1 MQGKGMNSCAK
12 MRYVHFTS
20 HNALKIRK
28 NQKNI
33 KTVKNK
39 GHQPKI
45 YLFLLC
51 DIIYTI
57 GWLID
62 NLIKLVL
69 LNSTTT
75 TNFKR
80 WNRSYTIMY
89 NTRQE
94 NRYHKEIKYFIQI
107 YYVYFNPKSKS
118 IFKNFSIICNFYYLF
133 LHNHFASLMNE
144 LCIIRPT

>member
-1 MQGKGMNSCAK
+1 MDVEKRYEL
-12 MRYVHFTS
+12 MRK
-20 HNALKIRK
+20 NALCSFYKPQCIKDTKELEKHK
-28 NQKNI
+28 NCEKQRPPTKNI
-33 KTVKNK
+33 S
-39 GHQPKI
+39 
-45 YLFLLC
+45 FLLC

-89 NTRQE
+89 NTRLE
-94 NRYHKEIKYFIQI
+94 NYCYGEIKYFIHI
-107 YYVYFNPKSKS
+107 YHVYFKCFEPKS
-118 IFKNFSIICNFYYLF
+118 
-133 LHNHFASLMNE
+133 
-144 LCIIRPT
+144 

>member
-1 MQGKGMNSCAK
+1 MNSCAK

-20 HNALKIRK
+20 HNALNIRK
-28 NQKNI
+28 NWKNI

-39 GHQPKI
+39 GHQPKM

-57 GWLID
+57 WWLID

-89 NTRQE
+89 NTRLE
-94 NRYHKEIKYFIQI
+94 NYCYGEIKYFIQI
-107 YYVYFNPKSKS
+107 YHVHFKCFEPKSWYYIVLFFKKFLS
-118 IFKNFSIICNFYYLF
+118 YVIFITYFFTII
-133 LHNHFASLMNE
+133 LHL
-144 LCIIRPT
+144 